1 MATIDNQILSLEQD
15 TINANKIKDLV
26 LDSLFRQGMISEED
40 ALDYVER
47 FNVMLY
53 KGSWFKRFYNKF
65 VKNDKN
71 SIDGYFYTVV
81 EMRYKIQENKQL

>member
-1 MATIDNQILSLEQD
+1 MAAIDNQIINLEQD
-15 TINANKIKDLV
+15 TINANKIKDLI
-26 LDSLFRQGMISEED
+26 LDSLVRQGMITEED

-53 KGSWFKRFYNKF
+53 KGSWFKRFFNKY
-65 VKNDKN
+65 VKTDKN

-81 EMRYKIQENKQL
+81 EMRYKIQENK